1 MNEKIVFLD
10 RDGVIN
16 KLIERDGRK
25 VSPRVFDD
33 FQILP
38 GVSEA
43 INNLRGSGF
52 KIVVVSNQPDIS
64 RGLMDT
70 AELELMHQL
79 VYSLGVETIRYCPH
93 TDEDNCICRKPRPGL
108 MIEQIRASR
117 TPPIE
122 IWMIGDNL
130 SDVFA
135 GQAVGAK
142 TVLICSDLESH
153 GANADLIANDL
164 LEAANFILK
173 TTKK

>member
-43 INNLRGSGF
+43 INNLRESGF
-52 KIVVVSNQPDIS
+52 KIVVVTNQPDIS

-70 AELELMHQL
+70 VELELMHQL
-79 VYSLGVETIRYCPH
+79 VYSLGVE
-93 TDEDNCICRKPRPGL
+93 N
-108 MIEQIRASR
+108 Q
-117 TPPIE
+117 
-122 IWMIGDNL
+122 
-130 SDVFA
+130 
-135 GQAVGAK
+135 
-142 TVLICSDLESH
+142 DLV
-153 GANADLIANDL
+153 
-164 LEAANFILK
+164 
-173 TTKK
+173 